1 MSAHDEMSVS
11 AREQK
16 RSLCRKADQRGARSL
31 PGHHG
36 SRWIPMPGFDLQ
48 VYANVPGM
56 DAQTFAADESQDE
69 VSGRSRARRSGL
81 MRP

>member
-16 RSLCRKADQRGARSL
+16 RSPCRKADQKGAWSL
-31 PGHHG
+31 PRHHG
-36 SRWIPMPGFDLQ
+36 SRWIRMAGFDLQ

-56 DAQTFAADESQDE
+56 DVQIFAADERQDE
-69 VSGRSRARRSGL
+69 VSGRPRARRSGL